1 MRRVLVTGG
10 ASGIGRAT
18 CDVLRERGWETIAA
32 DLNPGT
38 EGRALDV
45 TEPEGWDRV
54 WDEAGQVDALVNCAG
69 IRTKAALLDLEP
81 NDFDRTISVHVR
93 GTYLGMR
100 AAARRWASAGAGG
113 AIVNVASVVASHAV
127 RGQPHYVAAKG
138 AIASMTRAA
147 ALELSELGVRV
158 NAVAPGLIRTPM
170 TADRI
175 DDPEQRRWFE
185 NRIPLARPGDPSE
198 VAAAIAFLL
207 SSDASY
213 ITGVVLP
220 VDGGWTAW

>member
-69 IRTKAALLDLEP
+69 IRTRRH
-81 NDFDRTISVHVR
+81 FSTSSQTISIAR
-93 GTYLGMR
+93 SRCMF
-100 AAARRWASAGAGG
+100 AAPTSACGP
-113 AIVNVASVVASHAV
+113 
-127 RGQPHYVAAKG
+127 PH
-138 AIASMTRAA
+138 
-147 ALELSELGVRV
+147 
-158 NAVAPGLIRTPM
+158 
-170 TADRI
+170 
-175 DDPEQRRWFE
+175 
-185 NRIPLARPGDPSE
+185 
-198 VAAAIAFLL
+198 
-207 SSDASY
+207 
-213 ITGVVLP
+213 
-220 VDGGWTAW
+220 VDGRVRAPVVRS